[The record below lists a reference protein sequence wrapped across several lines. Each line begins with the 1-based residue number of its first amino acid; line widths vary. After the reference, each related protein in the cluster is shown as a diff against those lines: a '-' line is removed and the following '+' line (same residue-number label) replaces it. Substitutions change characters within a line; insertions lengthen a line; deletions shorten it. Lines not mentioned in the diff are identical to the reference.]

1 MRAETPNP
9 SDIWPTKTEAALKL
23 GASIRTVE
31 RWIDE
36 GKLTARP
43 KPVPGRKPLITIDP
57 QDVDRIISETR
68 PQRVIEG
75 SDHKPREARQ
85 GFAELLVDSETA
97 RLLAKNEREERATAL
112 AAACAP
118 LVERIAD
125 ALRPAE
131 PAKPWLT
138 LAEAAE
144 FSGLPASWL
153 LARARLGSHPESA
166 ADKMYADPAGCVVA
180 VNVGTG
186 TREFWRFNRAAL
198 AK

>member
-1 MRAETPNP
+1 MTAPAPATKPALSKAEAAEFIGVSPRTVSRLLAEGKLSAYYVKGDSGQREIRISRSDAERAKAEIETPALLAVP
-9 SDIWPTKTEAALKL
+9 APAEQALAKAAPALNEL
-23 GASIRTVE
+23 GASLSASL
-31 RWIDE
+31 
-36 GKLTARP
+36 G
-43 KPVPGRKPLITIDP
+43 G
-57 QDVDRIISETR
+57 
-68 PQRVIEG
+68 
-75 SDHKPREARQ
+75 
-85 GFAELLVDSETA
+85 
-97 RLLAKNEREERATAL
+97 AL
-112 AAACAP
+112 
-118 LVERIAD
+118 ERIAD

-131 PAKPWLT
+131 PPKPWLT